1 MRAVDLIVKKR
12 DGNELTSQEIRF
24 FVKGLLSGEV
34 ADYQASAMCMA
45 IYFRGLTYA
54 ETRELTRE
62 MMCSGDTVDLE
73 AVRGFKVDKHSTGG
87 VGDKTT
93 LVVAPLV
100 AGLGVPVAK
109 MSGRALGHTGGT
121 IDKLESIPGF
131 DPVMSRD
138 RFIDSVNRIGIAVIG
153 QSQELAPA
161 DKVLYAL
168 RDVTGTVESIPLI
181 AGSILSKKL
190 AAGADGIMLD
200 VKCGSGAFMKE
211 LNEARLLAE
220 TMVRIGN
227 DLGRRMD
234 AMITAMDQPL
244 GRAVG
249 NSVEVCEAIST
260 LRNEGPSD
268 LSGLCVQLGARM
280 LLMSGVAGTLS
291 ECMLLAERA
300 LASGAAL
307 RKFQEFVENQGGDPS
322 ICETLAIMPR
332 AAHEEVMV
340 SERAGTVCRCDAFLV
355 GHAAMLLG
363 AGRLRKDDPI
373 DHSAG
378 VVLYKKIGE
387 SVEVGEPIAKMLTS
401 SPRLLAD
408 ARPVLE
414 SAFAV
419 ADEPV
424 PVPSV
429 VLDPLRIF
437 CSSQE

>member
-12 DGNELTSQEIRF
+12 DGHELTAQEIRF
-24 FVKGLLSGEV
+24 FVQGLLSGEV
-34 ADYQASAMCMA
+34 PDYQASAMCMA
-45 IYFRGLTYA
+45 VYFRGLTYA
-54 ETRELTRE
+54 ETRDLTRE
-62 MMCSGDTVDLE
+62 MMCSGDTVDLG

-100 AGLGVPVAK
+100 ASLGVPVAK

-138 RFIDSVNRIGIAVIG
+138 MFIDSVNRIGIAVIG

-161 DKVLYAL
+161 DKALYAL

-181 AGSILSKKL
+181 ASSILSKKL
-190 AAGADGIMLD
+190 AAGADGIILD
-200 VKCGSGAFMKE
+200 VKCGSGAFMRE
-211 LNEARLLAE
+211 LDQARLLAE
-220 TMVRIGN
+220 TMVRIGR

-244 GRAVG
+244 GSAVG
-249 NSVEVCEAIST
+249 NSVEVCEAVSA

-268 LSGLCVQLGARM
+268 LSYLCVQLAARM
-280 LLMSGVAGTLS
+280 LLMSGVADTLD
-291 ECMLLAERA
+291 ECVQLAERS

-307 RKFQEFVENQGGDPS
+307 EKFREFVKNQGGNPA
-322 ICETLAIMPR
+322 ICETPDIMLRP
-332 AAHEEVMV
+332 ACEEVVV
-340 SERAGTVCRCDAFLV
+340 SQQTGTICRCDAFLV
-355 GHAAMLLG
+355 GRAAMLLG

-373 DHSAG
+373 DHPAG
-378 VVLYKKIGE
+378 VVLYRKIGE
-387 SVEVGEPIAKMLTS
+387 SVEAGEPIAKMLTND
-401 SPRLLAD
+401 PGRLAD

-419 ADEPV
+419 ADSPV
-424 PVPSV
+424 AIPPV

>member
-1 MRAVDLIVKKR
+1 MRAVDLIIKKR
-12 DGNELTSQEIRF
+12 DGHELTSEEIRF
-24 FVKGLLSGEV
+24 FVRGLLSGEV

-45 IYFRGLTYA
+45 IFFRGLTFA

-62 MMCSGDTVDLE
+62 MMCSGDTVDLS

-93 LVVAPLV
+93 LVLAPLV
-100 AGLGVPVAK
+100 ASLGVPVAK

-131 DPVMSRD
+131 DPVMPRE

-181 AGSILSKKL
+181 ASSILSKKL
-190 AAGADGIMLD
+190 AGGADGIVLD
-200 VKCGSGAFMKE
+200 VKCGSGAFMRE
-211 LNEARLLAE
+211 LDQARLLAE
-220 TMVRIGN
+220 TMVCIGN
-227 DLGRRMD
+227 GLGRKMD

-249 NSVEVCEAIST
+249 NSVEVDEAIST
-260 LRNEGPSD
+260 LKNEGPGD
-268 LSGLCVQLGARM
+268 LSHLCVQLAARM
-280 LLMSGVAGTLS
+280 LLMSGAAGTLD
-291 ECMLLAERA
+291 ECALLAERS

-307 RKFQEFVENQGGDPS
+307 EKFREFVENQGGDPTV
-322 ICETLAIMPR
+322 CDTPGIMPR
-332 AAHEEVMV
+332 AAREEVIV
-340 SERAGTVCRCDAFLV
+340 SHRAGTVSRCDAFLV
-355 GHAAMLLG
+355 GRAAMLLG
-363 AGRLRKDDPI
+363 AGRLKKDEPI

-378 VVLYKKIGE
+378 VIVYKKIGE
-387 SVEVGEPIAKMLTS
+387 SVESGEPIAKMLTS
-401 SPRLLAD
+401 EPRRLGD

-414 SAFAV
+414 NAFAV
-419 ADEPV
+419 TDGPV
-424 PVPSV
+424 AVPPV